1 MKKRRCLLAISAA
14 IVLVSTGLMACG
26 TDDKPAVT
34 EKDNS
39 AKDTTIAA
47 TDTQT
52 WDTDETDGIEP
63 TCTWEDVD
71 IFLPDNWEGAYL
83 TIEEEDNIAFYQK
96 ASYEEYEG
104 SGYLFGISKSEEWL
118 NYYVSGETMLAY
130 TDDGMMYYLIQP
142 TDVPVTSDDENV
154 MNEYVAMANQVPQIK
169 ANFRIEAEGVHL
181 DASQYQIPVSSMKYI
196 EQSDLVNMT
205 DNQLW
210 IAKNEIYARH
220 GRVFENEY
228 LQNYFN
234 SCSWYSPIEGKSEIT
249 DDELSEIEKANL
261 EQIVAMEDALD
272 EQYPYPQE
280 YELNTEVKAHLL
292 GTEETNTII
301 YKVMEQGTEFEYD
314 YVLSID
320 GTEYD
325 LKDYIYMVSP
335 VTDAFYITNLSSIP
349 GDVTEDE
356 DGLEIAVLDDGPSS
370 DPVTHFFK
378 YDGTL
383 HYLGEISGF
392 PFKEQNNGWNGFTNL
407 SGVYGTV
414 RFDLIETAYLRGY
427 WWYDSTNME
436 LVSMDIG
443 WYDYEYLKPHELFM
457 DAPLY
462 TFADSSA
469 DTVLLTKQDEVYFLQ
484 SDLEAWILV
493 RGKDG
498 TEGYIFIEDGNI
510 ENVGKPA
517 EEVFSDLAFFD

>member
-1 MKKRRCLLAISAA
+1 MKKRRCILAVSAA
-14 IVLVSTGLMACG
+14 IVLVSAGLMACG
-26 TDDKPAVT
+26 TDGKMAVT

-39 AKDTTIAA
+39 AKDTSIPAA
-47 TDTQT
+47 DTQT
-52 WDTDETDGIEP
+52 QETDETDGIKP

-71 IFLPDNWEGAYL
+71 VFLPDNWEGAYL

-118 NYYVSGETMLAY
+118 NYYISGETMLAY
-130 TDDGMMYYLIQP
+130 TDEGMMYYLIQP
-142 TDVPVTSDDENV
+142 TDVPVASDDENV
-154 MNEYVAMANQVPQIK
+154 MNEYISMVNQMPQIK
-169 ANFRIEAEGVHL
+169 TNLRIEAEGVHF
-181 DASQYQIPVSSMKYI
+181 DASQYQIPVSSIKSI

-210 IAKNEIYARH
+210 IARNEIYARH

-234 SCSWYSPIEGKSEIT
+234 SCSWYTPIEDKTEVAET
-249 DDELSEIEKANL
+249 ELSEIEKHNL
-261 EQIVAMEDALD
+261 EQLVAATEAWN
-272 EQYPYPQE
+272 EKYPYPKA
-280 YELNTEVKAHLL
+280 YELNAEVEEHLM
-292 GTEETNTII
+292 GTNEVNTLS
-301 YKVMEQGTEFEYD
+301 YEVTLDGDEFSYI
-314 YVLSID
+314 LTID
-320 GTEYD
+320 GTAYD
-325 LKDYIYMVSP
+325 LAEYIYMFDP
-335 VTDAFYITNLSSIP
+335 VTDVFYVTNITVLP
-349 GDVTEDE
+349 ELTEPDE
-356 DGLEIAVLDDGPSS
+356 DGLEIAVLDYGPSN

-383 HYLGEISGF
+383 RYIGEISGF
-392 PFKEQNNGWNGFTNL
+392 PFEEQNNGWNGFTNL

-414 RFDLIETAYLRGY
+414 RSDLIETAYLRGY
-427 WWYDSTNME
+427 WWYDSTNRE

-443 WYDYEYLKPHELFM
+443 WYDYEYLKPHELLM
-457 DAPLY
+457 DVPLY
-462 TFADSSA
+462 TSTDSSA
-469 DTVLLTKQDEVYFLQ
+469 DTVLLPKQDEVYFLQ

-517 EEVFSDLAFFD
+517 EEVFSGLAFFD

>member
-1 MKKRRCLLAISAA
+1 MKRRRCFFAVSAA

-26 TDDKPAVT
+26 TDDKTAVT

-39 AKDTTIAA
+39 TKDTSIAA
-47 TDTQT
+47 IDTQT
-52 WDTDETDGIEP
+52 QETDETDGIEP

-154 MNEYVAMANQVPQIK
+154 MNEYIAMVNQMPQIETGIQ
-169 ANFRIEAEGVHL
+169 IEAEGVHF
-181 DASQYQIPVSSMKYI
+181 DASQYQIPISSIKSI
-196 EQSDLVNMT
+196 EQRDLVNMT

-210 IAKNEIYARH
+210 IARNEIYARH
-220 GRVFENEY
+220 GKTFDNDY
-228 LQNYFN
+228 LQSYFN

-261 EQIVAMEDALD
+261 EQIVAMEDTLD
-272 EQYPYPQE
+272 EQYPYPKE
-280 YELNTEVKAHLL
+280 YELNTEVEAHLM
-292 GTEETNTII
+292 GTNKVNTLF
-301 YKVMEQGTEFEYD
+301 YEVTPDGDEFSYI
-314 YVLSID
+314 LTID
-320 GTEYD
+320 GTAYD
-325 LKDYIYMVSP
+325 LAEYIYMVDP
-335 VTDAFYITNLSSIP
+335 VTDVFYVTNITVLP
-349 GDVTEDE
+349 ELTEPDE
-356 DGLEIAVLDDGPSS
+356 DGLEIAVLDYGPSS

-383 HYLGEISGF
+383 HYIGEISGF

-414 RFDLIETAYLRGY
+414 RSDLIETAYLRGY

-443 WYDYEYLKPHELFM
+443 WYDYEYFKPHELFM
-457 DAPLY
+457 DIPLY
-462 TFADSSA
+462 TSADSSA

-498 TEGYIFIEDGNI
+498 TEGYIFIEDGNVK
-510 ENVGKPA
+510 NVGRPA